1 MLTIRKIRVASGDR
15 NDARRTATYLL
26 EATDS
31 PAAFTTTEGHSGD
44 TTTAWL
50 GSPRMLDELG
60 VEPDAQVSLPQLALA
75 LQGCNAVTGE
85 RIRREGWI
93 ERHVVVARGRRERD
107 EQGRP
112 RKERVLG
119 TKSVDL
125 TFSAPKSVSVVWS
138 QAGRELRTA
147 LQSAMIDAAAAML
160 EHMTR
165 TKPVVAHQRSLWPAR
180 GHAAAAALHA
190 VARTAQRDFAPSP
203 QLHVHGVVLGVE
215 RADGLFAAPELS
227 GLFKHG
233 APLEGGAAARAK
245 LAERLVDMGFE
256 LEGETGQGA
265 RFFEIRHVPPVLV
278 ERMSGRTSDVAAGM
292 RRREA
297 AKGRPLTNGE
307 RSVIALETRKP
318 KSSETSPAQTA
329 AVWRAQAEEFDFGPT
344 TIEALRQGPGF
355 AESLDERASAVRSA
369 VIQRIRRRGPGV
381 SVGEARGTV
390 FESAAGRLRLDEAS
404 VLLDEMDRCGELRSG
419 ESER

>member
-1 MLTIRKIRVASGDR
+1 M
-15 NDARRTATYLL
+15 YLL

-31 PAAFTTTEGHSGD
+31 PAAFTTTEAHSGD

-50 GSPRMLDELG
+50 GSSSMLDKLG

-93 ERHVVVARGRRERD
+93 QRHVVAGRGQRERD

-138 QAGRELRTA
+138 QAGRGLRTA
-147 LQSAMIDAAAAML
+147 LESAMIGAAAAML
-160 EHMTR
+160 ECMTL

-190 VARTAQRDFAPSP
+190 VARTAQRDLAPSP

-245 LAERLVDMGFE
+245 LAELLVDMGFE
-256 LEGETGQGA
+256 IVAGTGQGA
-265 RFFEIRHVPPVLV
+265 RFFEIRHVPPQLI
-278 ERMSGRTSDVAAGM
+278 ERMSGRTRDVAAGM
-292 RRREA
+292 QRREA

-307 RSVIALETRKP
+307 RAVIALETRKP
-318 KSSETSPAQTA
+318 KSSETSPAHTA
-329 AVWRAQAEEFDFGPT
+329 ATWRAQAEEFDFGPT
-344 TIEALRQGPGF
+344 TIQALRQGSGF
-355 AESLDERASAVRSA
+355 SESLDERASAVRSA
-369 VIQRIRRRGPGV
+369 VIGCLRGREPGV
-381 SVGEARGTV
+381 SVGEVRGAV
-390 FESAAGRLRLDEAS
+390 FECAAGRLRVNEATA
-404 VLLDEMDRCGELRSG
+404 LLQEMDRCGELSSG
-419 ESER
+419 ASER